1 MNIDEMWDL
10 YDEVDEKQKPKIED
24 LIMSIADIYLSGLF
38 AGTELVEKMNLASCF
53 VYFIVCEE
61 MVKIGVSDD
70 VPKRLKQLQTASPKK
85 MEIIHV
91 IPFKDRKE
99 AYKEEARLH
108 AKYSS
113 SNLGGEWFDK
123 YEVIE
128 KEIMKKY

>member
-10 YDEVDEKQKPKIED
+10 YDEVDEKYKPKIED
-24 LIMSIADIYLSGLF
+24 LLMSIDDIYLTGYF
-38 AGTELVEKMNLASCF
+38 AGTHLVEKMNLASCF
-53 VYFIVCEE
+53 VYFILCED
-61 MVKIGVSDD
+61 MIKIGVSGN
-70 VPKRLKQLQTASPKK
+70 VSRRLKELKTSNPKD

-113 SNLGGEWFDK
+113 SKLGGEWFDK
-123 YEVIE
+123 YDILEQ
-128 KEIMKKY
+128 EIMKIN